1 VRWQIMTERFAVAE
15 ESPYESYVVDTVLD
29 ANVAGPFRY
38 VEQAVR
44 VARTLE
50 QEEKENAE

>member
-1 VRWQIMTERFAVAE
+1 MTERFAVAE

-44 VARTLE
+44 VAWTLE
-50 QEEKENAE
+50 QEEAEDAE